1 MKVRKLIIIPLIFL
15 MIFNLIACD
24 KKNEQS
30 AVKLKVN
37 GKVISTE
44 EYDKR
49 LSQMREMYEAQ
60 NGADIWEQEIEPGK
74 NFTQYLEDMVLDT
87 MILEIVLEEEAI
99 KAGIEIENEEVDDQL
114 AKSKEYFPSEDEYNK
129 FLKDSGMTEE
139 LLRETLRKEILI
151 EKFLTLKSED
161 IDKLKPSDAELKALY
176 EDRKSTFDTIEAS
189 HILLED
195 EDEAKKI
202 KERIDKG
209 EDFAELAREFSICP
223 SNQEGG
229 NLGYFSRNEMAK
241 EFSDIAFNM
250 EIGQISD
257 PVETQFGFHII
268 KLTDKKTT
276 YEDADH
282 EELAYQFKALKYNE
296 MLDKFIENARIEK

>member
-223 SNQEGG
+223 SSQEGG